1 MASFFKNIG
10 NRINRLA
17 DIINGTTPPKPSP
30 TETQIRKTVPQ
41 PETETQKTTETPPAA
56 EAASPAEKTAPATEP
71 ELFNNAI
78 DKRDRAIRF
87 LIDEFRESAGSDS
100 KLLES
105 LYINVIVDR
114 EDFDVT
120 HYSWADESFRKQL
133 RLALDNA
140 MLSAIGRRTL
150 EIRFVTTE
158 RLPESARPV
167 IEEVLYYSFVSA
179 PKPTQHFRAT
189 VSIIEGTG
197 SLAKDEYLLDS
208 SVSKTYCIGRGPMSN
223 KPGAIRP
230 NDIVI
235 RDNDPDATL
244 QQNNNC
250 VSSAHAEII
259 AGNGRF
265 MLKACKWGC
274 RPMGGA
280 PTKIIYDG
288 AEHEVMDTFMKH
300 PLNDN
305 YLIRLGNAVVLR
317 FNTITD

>member
-1 MASFFKNIG
+1 MTSFFKKIG
-10 NRINRLA
+10 TRINRLA
-17 DIINGTTPPKPSP
+17 DVINGTASVGSVAAS
-30 TETQIRKTVPQ
+30 QPQ
-41 PETETQKTTETPPAA
+41 PDAVDSAEDDRPTTER
-56 EAASPAEKTAPATEP
+56 

-87 LIDEFRESAGSDS
+87 LVDEFRESTGSDS
-100 KLLES
+100 RLLES

-114 EDFDVT
+114 EEFDVR
-120 HYSWADESFRKQL
+120 HYAWADESFKKQL
-133 RLALDNA
+133 RLELDNA
-140 MLSAIGRRTL
+140 MLSAVGRKNL
-150 EIRFVTTE
+150 EIKFVTSGQ
-158 RLPESARPV
+158 LPAGAMPV
-167 IEEVLYYSFVSA
+167 VEDVLYYSFVSA
-179 PKPTQHFRAT
+179 PKPARHFRAV

-197 SLAKDEYLLDS
+197 SLAKEKYILDS
-208 SVSKTYCIGRGPMSN
+208 SDKKTYFIGRGPMAN

-250 VSSAHAEII
+250 VSSAHAEIT

-274 RPMGGA
+274 RPLGGS

-288 AEHEVMDTFMKH
+288 DEHEVMDTFMKH

-305 YLIRLGNAVVLR
+305 YLIRLGNKVVLR